1 MDDVTAC
8 FGHIHLENEND
19 AGTFFSK
26 VRDGEFVSKV
36 DRLTF
41 WHRDKQEFGTGR
53 LVEFLRNDKNLS
65 ELKLDDNF
73 FTKIM
78 EENIPGR
85 TFLKLTKSDLRE
97 CGKSRIKKSWVLAFE
112 DDFDYLYGIV
122 TTECQKIL
130 KQVAEERTNHEAE
143 NAELRSRIEELENG
157 RTDTVAEC
165 EKADMS
171 GEKSLEDK
179 KTDAFLDEAHNKWEE
194 EEKHAIEISPNND
207 CPNRDIISLYK
218 DTREAKVDVIKSN
231 REFKSISL
239 HRKFQ
244 YGIPEDAKQDDDDQT
259 AVSEAEKKRWPVN
272 ASAVTWRVIRDFTV
286 VQWRKEDPRKY
297 YTSFLTRDMLIGEE
311 LLRRMRRGILES
323 R

>member
-1 MDDVTAC
+1 MSKHFFHC

-26 VRDGEFVSKV
+26 VRDGEFCVEGRPINFLASRQAGSK
-36 DRLTF
+36 DPILYKIDETITSTIEPPTILNEPTTSKPSISIENF
-41 WHRDKQEFGTGR
+41 KEFGTGR

-73 FTKIM
+73 FMKIM
-78 EENIPGR
+78 EENIPRR

-97 CGKSRIKKSWVLAFE
+97 CGVRLDPSLELEEYIQELGVKK
-112 DDFDYLYGIV
+112 
-122 TTECQKIL
+122 ECQKIL

-143 NAELRSRIEELENG
+143 NAELRSRIKELENG

-171 GEKSLEDK
+171 GEKEK
-179 KTDAFLDEAHNKWEE
+179 KLLRETASEEE

-231 REFKSISL
+231 REFKSMY
-239 HRKFQ
+239 KDFMANNNA
-244 YGIPEDAKQDDDDQT
+244 GKKKAKGQ
-259 AVSEAEKKRWPVN
+259 
-272 ASAVTWRVIRDFTV
+272 
-286 VQWRKEDPRKY
+286 
-297 YTSFLTRDMLIGEE
+297 
-311 LLRRMRRGILES
+311 
-323 R
+323 